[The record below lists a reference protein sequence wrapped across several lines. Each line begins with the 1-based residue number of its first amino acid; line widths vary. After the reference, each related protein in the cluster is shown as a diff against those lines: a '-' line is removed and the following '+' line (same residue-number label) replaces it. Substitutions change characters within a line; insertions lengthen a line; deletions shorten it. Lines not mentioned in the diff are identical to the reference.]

1 MEENYNLWDG
11 LKKCPAFVNS
21 FQLGEMVWT
30 IVEKWPY
37 FAKITIGEQFIR
49 SVDSIAANLAEGY
62 GRYHFLDKIKFY
74 YYSRGSALE
83 SLTWLAKAY
92 KRKTVDESNKQQIQ
106 FLIQTVIKD
115 INYLISRTR
124 SQI

>member
-1 MEENYNLWDG
+1 MEENYNLWDN

-21 FQLGEMVWT
+21 FKLGEMVWM

-49 SVDSIAANLAEGY
+49 AIDSIAANLAEGY

-83 SLTWLAKAY
+83 GLTWLAKSY
-92 KRKTVDESNKQQIQ
+92 KRNLLNEKDKQSIQ
-106 FLIQTVIKD
+106 LLIQTVIKD
-115 INYLISRTR
+115 INFLVSRTR